1 MNSNLLSVPLRQS
14 RPIDLGEELRAVIK
28 RDYFQTASS
37 FEADLTLIQELRNNI
52 TKLTEQTIDQNSIKL
67 LIDYYKYLTGI
78 KKKFPD
84 DCIEFAWYSTLTYG
98 PSGPTKTRSLRIEQ
112 LNILYQLGSLYS
124 QLGMKES
131 RYTDDGLK
139 KACSFFQMAS
149 GSFNLM
155 ATTIATE
162 NIVVPPDFQKDTLM
176 CLKYLNLAQSQE
188 TIWQKALSNTAM
200 KDSVIGRLSF
210 QTSEYYSQA
219 LVHGNNSD
227 FIKLEWINHISVK
240 KFHFKAA
247 AHFRMSI
254 VNQDAFQYGEQVAH
268 LRVAAESCDLAA
280 KRKKY
285 VNPFVLEDLTGLT
298 NTIKDTLRVAEKD
311 NDLVYLKIV
320 PSAQDLKP
328 IVGASMV
335 SPSLPDEIKDP
346 VEYQI
351 FKELLP
357 FIIIQVAQAFRE
369 RQDNFVRERVV
380 APIESLNNIITKFL
394 SDRNL
399 PASIDSIQQPENLP
413 DSIVQHSQ
421 EITSLG
427 GTRVIEDTLQ
437 EIKKLSL
444 QGKKLLQ
451 ECYSR
456 MDLEKEEDE
465 MLRQRQGSQN
475 WNRPVS
481 EDAGKHLYQ
490 KIHKMDEYFNQASAG
505 DEHVAGNYMEI
516 KPHLEL
522 YCGGYK
528 SLINYVPNSTYV
540 SLNQS
545 MSNIISDLRGA
556 VNEVNKSEEKRKQF
570 LHELEIKARDNNI
583 LPKVIEQFKSKQDQ
597 MYDEN
602 GVIQERIFETVYEQ
616 HLKLFQQDLEYFEQL
631 KQHQVTLEQEIETL
645 NQRFISEYEN
655 TTNESQLKRQEVL
668 QALETVYSKYLEVIS
683 NLKEGSQFYSDY
695 IEKGNCV
702 LKECEDFL
710 YHRRLEGR
718 DLELDIASKLRGEEG
733 GRDDD
738 DGGHSP
744 KSTNYEDQGSR
755 IVSPT
760 KSRVWDPSQAIKF
773 G

>member
-1 MNSNLLSVPLRQS
+1 
-14 RPIDLGEELRAVIK
+14 
-28 RDYFQTASS
+28 
-37 FEADLTLIQELRNNI
+37 
-52 TKLTEQTIDQNSIKL
+52 
-67 LIDYYKYLTGI
+67 
-78 KKKFPD
+78 
-84 DCIEFAWYSTLTYG
+84 
-98 PSGPTKTRSLRIEQ
+98 
-112 LNILYQLGSLYS
+112 
-124 QLGMKES
+124 
-131 RYTDDGLK
+131 
-139 KACSFFQMAS
+139 
-149 GSFNLM
+149 
-155 ATTIATE
+155 
-162 NIVVPPDFQKDTLM
+162 
-176 CLKYLNLAQSQE
+176 
-188 TIWQKALSNTAM
+188 
-200 KDSVIGRLSF
+200 
-210 QTSEYYSQA
+210 
-219 LVHGNNSD
+219 
-227 FIKLEWINHISVK
+227 
-240 KFHFKAA
+240 
-247 AHFRMSI
+247 
-254 VNQDAFQYGEQVAH
+254 
-268 LRVAAESCDLAA
+268 
-280 KRKKY
+280 
-285 VNPFVLEDLTGLT
+285 
-298 NTIKDTLRVAEKD
+298 
-311 NDLVYLKIV
+311 
-320 PSAQDLKP
+320 
-328 IVGASMV
+328 
-335 SPSLPDEIKDP
+335 
-346 VEYQI
+346 
-351 FKELLP
+351 
-357 FIIIQVAQAFRE
+357 
-369 RQDNFVRERVV
+369 
-380 APIESLNNIITKFL
+380 
-394 SDRNL
+394 
-399 PASIDSIQQPENLP
+399 
-413 DSIVQHSQ
+413 
-421 EITSLG
+421 
-427 GTRVIEDTLQ
+427 
-437 EIKKLSL
+437 
-444 QGKKLLQ
+444 
-451 ECYSR
+451 

-475 WNRPVS
+475 WNRSVS

-516 KPHLEL
+516 KPYLEL

-616 HLKLFQQDLEYFEQL
+616 HLKLCQQDLEYVEQL
-631 KQHQVTLEQEIETL
+631 KQHQVILEQEIETL

-668 QALETVYSKYLEVIS
+668 QTLETVYSKYLEVIS

-744 KSTNYEDQGSR
+744 KSANYEDQGSR

-760 KSRVWDPSQAIKF
+760 KSRVWDPSQAIRF